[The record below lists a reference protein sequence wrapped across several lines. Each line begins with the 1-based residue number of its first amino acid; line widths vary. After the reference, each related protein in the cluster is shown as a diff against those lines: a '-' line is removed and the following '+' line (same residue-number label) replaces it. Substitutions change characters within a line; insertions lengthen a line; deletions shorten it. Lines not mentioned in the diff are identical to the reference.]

1 MKFVKGMSLMA
12 LGVGA
17 TLAYQKY
24 SKPLM
29 KKMKIKVL
37 QKMKIKKHRKI
48 KIKRFLKL
56 QNLLKLKEMKEK
68 QTNLISLWQKTMPNL
83 FLFLMMEDKI

>member
-24 SKPLM
+24 KKPMM
-29 KKMKIKVL
+29 KKMEKCMNKTTKKVDN
-37 QKMKIKKHRKI
+37 
-48 KIKRFLKL
+48 KL
-56 QNLLKLKEMKEK
+56 ED
-68 QTNLISLWQKTMPNL
+68 
-83 FLFLMMEDKI
+83 MM

>member
-29 KKMKIKVL
+29 KTMKKEISKTTKKVGSQL
-37 QKMKIKKHRKI
+37 
-48 KIKRFLKL
+48 
-56 QNLLKLKEMKEK
+56 ED
-68 QTNLISLWQKTMPNL
+68 
-83 FLFLMMEDKI
+83 MM

>member
-1 MKFVKGMSLMA
+1 MFQQEGEKMKFVKGMSMMA

-29 KKMKIKVL
+29 KKMKKEISKTTKKVGSQL
-37 QKMKIKKHRKI
+37 
-48 KIKRFLKL
+48 
-56 QNLLKLKEMKEK
+56 ED
-68 QTNLISLWQKTMPNL
+68 
-83 FLFLMMEDKI
+83 MM